1 MRKPNKEI
9 FLQVME
15 KLEKQFEVDEKCKNA
30 FSVILPGTHCGF
42 YDNVNLT
49 NAFFELLEFI
59 MEDDKTP
66 CWDSTISYFVYDLK
80 FGKEY
85 KEGCVLDKNNKPI
98 DISTVEKLWDYLIK
112 NK

>member
-1 MRKPNKEI
+1 MRKPNKEM

-15 KLEKQFEVDEKCKNA
+15 KLEKQFAVDEKCNKA
-30 FSVILPGTHCGF
+30 FSVILPSTHCSF
-42 YDNVNLT
+42 YDNTNLV
-49 NAFFELLEFI
+49 NAFFELLEFV

-66 CWDSTISYFVYDLK
+66 NWDSLIAYFVYDLK

-98 DISTVEKLWDYLIK
+98 DISTAEKLWEYLIK
-112 NK
+112 N